1 MNYLNKE
8 KIEDLEKLYRVNLV
22 NSLSGYKSANLIAT
36 KSKDEITNVAIFS
49 SVIHLGSNPPLLGFI
64 LRPTSVDRNTY
75 DNLVSTQQFT
85 VNHIHK
91 DIIKDAHHTSA
102 KYDGKISEFN
112 KTDLTEEY
120 KKSFYP
126 PFVKEA
132 KIQIGCKMVNYYF
145 IKENN
150 CRLIIGEIE
159 HLFYEDNIQQNDGWL
174 DLEKAQ
180 SVAINGLDAYAET
193 QLLDRFAYARPNEEV
208 TSITDE
214 KRKPS
219 H

>member
-1 MNYLNKE
+1 MEYFNRE
-8 KIEDLEKLYRVNLV
+8 KIEDLEKLFRVNLV

-36 KSKDEITNVAIFS
+36 KSKDEISNVAIFS

-85 VNHIHK
+85 VNHVHK
-91 DIIKDAHHTSA
+91 DIIKEAHHTSA
-102 KYDGKISEFN
+102 KYDGTVSEFN
-112 KTDLTEEY
+112 KTNLTEEY
-120 KKSFYP
+120 KKNFYP

-145 IKENN
+145 IKEND

-159 HLFYEDNIQQNDGWL
+159 HLFFDENIQQKDGWL
-174 DLEKAQ
+174 NLEKAQ
-180 SVAINGLDAYAET
+180 SVAINGLDGYAET
-193 QLLDRFAYARPNEEV
+193 QLLNRFAYARPDEEV
-208 TSITDE
+208 TSIAY
-214 KRKPS
+214 KKN
-219 H
+219 